1 MKTRNILM
9 ISFTLLMTVGLVS
22 PNYAQGMMNE
32 EAVKETRITEAFNK
46 IEADNHFNIIFEQT
60 DDLKLI
66 IETTSDFQNAVSTKV
81 VNGVL
86 RLSTTS
92 TRSIKTLNAYI
103 SAPKINEIVLNGD
116 ASLKSKGSIQQYEL
130 ILKTYGTSII
140 DLNVEVND
148 LTTELHGA
156 SEIILSGKAAHHFS
170 ELQGA
175 SKLLADRLSVDNT
188 TIETNASSK
197 AFVNTL
203 NKLNITS
210 NGNSK
215 VEYNNKPE
223 SVNRKNTDR
232 VYKEYSLDIDDIEN
246 SRLNLGNFDVRFR
259 ESRDST
265 HIKIGRHWFIVDEYG
280 NAKYRRMYRNKF
292 NSNWGGIHIGINGYL
307 TPQNDFDY
315 GDAYDYLDLNL
326 AKSIR
331 FDINFLEQN
340 IRLTR
345 NNKLGLVTGL
355 GMEIRSYHFDHNVS
369 LVGGDEE
376 IQGYFNDGI
385 YISKS
390 KLAVTY
396 LSLPFLLE
404 YQTNSYRNR
413 NSFHISAGMV
423 FGLRIGSHTKLK
435 FEEKNKEY
443 LLLDPITGDPAYVK
457 TSPNRKRYK
466 EFGSFHL
473 NPLKADA
480 MFMIGWGWVN
490 LYATYSITTLF
501 KEGQG
506 PELYP
511 FSIGISLLKW

>member
-9 ISFTLLMTVGLVS
+9 ISFTLLMMVGLNIPTFS
-22 PNYAQGMMNE
+22 QNMMNDE
-32 EAVKETRITEAFNK
+32 SVRENRITKAFSK
-46 IEADNHFNIIFEQT
+46 IEADNHFNIILEQS
-60 DDLKLI
+60 DESKLV
-66 IETTSDFQNAVSTKV
+66 IETNSDFQNAVKTEV
-81 VNGVL
+81 INGVL
-86 RLSTTS
+86 KLTTTS
-92 TRSIKTLNAYI
+92 TKNVKTLNAYI
-103 SAPKINEIVLNGD
+103 NAPKIQTIILNGD
-116 ASLKSKGSIQQYEL
+116 ASLKSIGTIKGYDLFLQS
-130 ILKTYGTSII
+130 YGTSII
-140 DLNVEVND
+140 DLSVDVDD

-156 SEIILSGKAAHHFS
+156 SEIILTGKAAHHHS

-175 SKLLADRLSVDNT
+175 SKLLADRLTATNT
-188 TIETNASSK
+188 TIETNASAK
-197 AFVNTL
+197 AYVNTI

-210 NGNSK
+210 NGNSR
-215 VEYNNKPE
+215 VEYSNKPE
-223 SVNRKNTDR
+223 SINRQNTER
-232 VYKEYSLDIDDIEN
+232 VYKEYSIDVEDIED

-280 NAKYRRMYRNKF
+280 NARYRRMYRNKF
-292 NSNWGGIHIGINGYL
+292 NSNWGGIHLGINGYL

-340 IRLTR
+340 IRLTK
-345 NNKLGLVTGL
+345 NNKFGLVTGL
-355 GMEIRSYHFDHNVS
+355 GMEIRSYHFENNVS
-369 LVGGDEE
+369 LVGSNPE
-376 IQGYFNDGI
+376 IKGYFNDGI
-385 YISKS
+385 YVSKS

-443 LLLDPITGDPAYVK
+443 LLLDPLTGDPAYVK
-457 TSPNRKRYK
+457 TSPNRKRFK

>member
-9 ISFTLLMTVGLVS
+9 ISFTFLMLAGFAS
-22 PNYAQGMMNE
+22 NSFSQGMMDE
-32 EAVKETRITEAFNK
+32 ETVKENRITETFSK
-46 IEADNHFNIIFEQT
+46 IEADNHFNIILEQT
-60 DDLKLI
+60 EDSKLV
-66 IETTSDFQNAVSTKV
+66 IETNSDFQSSVKTEV
-81 VNGVL
+81 INGVL
-86 RLSTTS
+86 KLTTIS
-92 TRSIKTLNAYI
+92 GRNIKTLNAYI
-103 SAPKINEIVLNGD
+103 NIPEIHKITLNGD
-116 ASLKSKGSIQQYEL
+116 ASLKSKGSIKQDDL
-130 ILKTYGTSII
+130 ILHSYGTSII
-140 DLNVEVND
+140 DLVVDVED

-156 SEIILSGKAAHHFS
+156 SEMILSGNASHHYA

-175 SKLLADRLSVDNT
+175 TKLLADRLKVRNT

-197 AFVNTL
+197 AYVNTI

-215 VEYNNKPE
+215 VEYNNRPE
-223 SVNRKNTDR
+223 TINRQNTDR
-232 VYKEYSLDIDDIEN
+232 VYKEYSLDVEDFDD

-280 NAKYRRMYRNKF
+280 NARYRRMYRNKF
-292 NSNWGGIHIGINGYL
+292 NSNWGGVHIGINGYL

-315 GDAYDYLDLNL
+315 GDAYEYLDLNL

-340 IRLTR
+340 IRLSK
-345 NNKLGLVTGL
+345 NNKFGMVTGL
-355 GMEIRSYHFDHNVS
+355 GMEIRSYHFDHNVTLIGS
-369 LVGGDEE
+369 DPE
-376 IQGYFNDGI
+376 IQGYFNEGI

-396 LSLPFLLE
+396 LNLPFLLE

-443 LLLDPITGDPAYVK
+443 VLLDPVTEDPAYVK